1 MDAIQ
6 PNPTSIIDIFS
17 VVEEIVYD
25 SSNKN
30 DIYVPI
36 SITTEDGFVNTVVI
50 SNSKEDN
57 FSINKNIILYKNK
70 AINLNKI
77 VKIKILTDN
86 INLNKFKDLLSRRLR
101 NLANYNYNDQIS
113 FSRKRRVQ
121 NFNTF
126 TNDFSR
132 NDNLQDYIIKNMENI
147 KTINYNKPSGSYIS
161 PNLSKEDILNSSTN
175 LYVNKKEVLEDVNL
189 DTDKLD
195 VVSFIEKNTQNVLT
209 EIETEEKLVLT
220 NNSEEVE
227 VSKPIYTEDINVL
240 TNLEIKDYPIS
251 TSQIPAQAIGDISQ
265 NKIEAITNINP
276 QYLENTISNIDI
288 QRQIIPP
295 KTVEV
300 LDLAPVNRFINKHE
314 LDGRLLRLDP
324 TGENYIGVFLDD
336 GTFEPLR
343 LTFKTFSVIP
353 EDTINIVGNIYRSHL
368 KNSLSDMDISK
379 DTLIKSLDIDYNNDL
394 VKYQSENML
403 PLSDF
408 IIQHKSIIKNI
419 TNETE
424 TASVVSKNSYETI
437 NSIKNVKHSTIEN
450 ISDIKMSPVVNS
462 TELVKSNHQVIEN
475 INLDKNT
482 SSVVKDIDLNNKDIN
497 SLKSEDIN
505 GAIEFTGNGLM
516 VVSDNDSDIVIY
528 SIPKIN
534 SVN

>member
-1 MDAIQ
+1 M
-6 PNPTSIIDIFS
+6 
-17 VVEEIVYD
+17 
-25 SSNKN
+25 
-30 DIYVPI
+30 
-36 SITTEDGFVNTVVI
+36 
-50 SNSKEDN
+50 
-57 FSINKNIILYKNK
+57 
-70 AINLNKI
+70 
-77 VKIKILTDN
+77 
-86 INLNKFKDLLSRRLR
+86 
-101 NLANYNYNDQIS
+101 
-113 FSRKRRVQ
+113 
-121 NFNTF
+121 
-126 TNDFSR
+126 
-132 NDNLQDYIIKNMENI
+132 
-147 KTINYNKPSGSYIS
+147 
-161 PNLSKEDILNSSTN
+161 
-175 LYVNKKEVLEDVNL
+175 
-189 DTDKLD
+189 
-195 VVSFIEKNTQNVLT
+195 
-209 EIETEEKLVLT
+209 
-220 NNSEEVE
+220 E

-419 TNETE
+419 TNEAE

-505 GAIEFTGNGLM
+505 GVIEFTGNGLM